1 MANTPI
7 LSITTPSFNQAPY
20 LEQTIRSV
28 VSQPNVDV
36 EYFVLDCGSTDGSV
50 EIIKKYADRI
60 TYWVSEPDKGQ
71 TDAIVRGWKRATG
84 EVLAWL
90 NSDDY
95 FMPNAL
101 QKVAEAFSDPS
112 VMVVIGSGAIVDDQ
126 GNIIGD
132 KYARHF
138 NLETMLT
145 TGGGV
150 PNQASVFVH
159 RCVIEQIGYPDPQL
173 HYVMDWEYW
182 MRIALTIPQNQM
194 RVIYEHFAALRT
206 WEGTKTLTGIEKICD
221 EHRAVFGKLF
231 ASNTLPPH
239 LQKLQARS
247 LAGTYIK
254 QAFLQWQAGR
264 ADDARQSLDQAK
276 EIDPTSISG
285 WHELKLQLQTHL
297 PYPLYQRA
305 RNMWGQLR
313 PLVSNF
319 QLPTSNF

>member
-1 MANTPI
+1 MR
-7 LSITTPSFNQAPY
+7 LSITTPSYNQAPY

-28 VSQPNVDV
+28 IDQPNVDV
-36 EYFVLDCGSTDGSV
+36 EYFVLDGGSTDGSV

-60 TYWVSEPDKGQ
+60 AYWVSEPDKGQ

-84 EVLAWL
+84 DVLVWL

-101 QKVAEAFSDPS
+101 QKVAEAFRSDPTLN
-112 VMVVIGSGAIVDDQ
+112 VVIGSGAIVDEN
-126 GNIIGD
+126 GNVIGD

-138 NLETMLT
+138 NIETLLT

-150 PNQASVFVH
+150 PHQPSTFVH
-159 RCVIEQIGYPDPQL
+159 RRVIEKIGYPDPAL

-182 MRIALTIPQNQM
+182 IRIALVIPREQ
-194 RVIYEHFAALRT
+194 VKLIYESFAALRT

-221 EHRAVFGKLF
+221 EHRAVLEKLF
-231 ASNTLPPH
+231 TNRTLPPH

-247 LAGTYIK
+247 MAGTYIK

-264 ADDARQSLDQAK
+264 ADDARRSLDRAK
-276 EIDPTSISG
+276 EIDPSSISG

-305 RNMWGQLR
+305 RNAWGQLH

-319 QLPTSNF
+319 QLPTSNL

>member
-1 MANTPI
+1 MPPK

-28 VSQPNVDV
+28 IAQQNVSV
-36 EYFVLDCGSTDGSV
+36 EYFVLDGGSTDGSV

-60 TYWVSEPDKGQ
+60 KYWVSEPDKGQ

-84 EVLAWL
+84 DVLVWL

-112 VMVVIGSGAIVDDQ
+112 VMVVIGSGAIVDES
-126 GNIIGD
+126 GNVIGD

-138 NLETMLT
+138 NVETMLT

-150 PNQASVFVH
+150 PHQPSTFVH
-159 RCVIEQIGYPDPQL
+159 RRVIDMIGYPDPEL

-182 MRIALTIPQNQM
+182 IRIALAIPQNQI
-194 RVIYEHFAALRT
+194 RVIYEPFAALRT
-206 WEGTKTLTGIEKICD
+206 WEGTKTLTGTEKICD
-221 EHRAVFGKLF
+221 EHRAVLEKLF
-231 ASNTLPPH
+231 NGNTLPPH

-247 LAGTYIK
+247 RAGTYIK

-264 ADDARQSLDQAK
+264 AADARRSLDQAK
-276 EIDPTSISG
+276 EIDPSSLSG

-297 PYPLYQRA
+297 PYPIYEKA
-305 RNMWGQLR
+305 RHTWGQLR
-313 PLVSNF
+313 PLLSNI
-319 QLPTSNF
+319 QSPICNL

>member
-1 MANTPI
+1 MR
-7 LSITTPSFNQAPY
+7 LSITTPSFNQSPY

-28 VSQPNVDV
+28 LDQQNVNV
-36 EYFVLDCGSTDGSV
+36 EYFVLDGGSTDGSV

-60 TYWVSEPDKGQ
+60 AYWVSEPDKGQ

-84 EVLAWL
+84 DVLVWL

-95 FMPNAL
+95 FLRNAL
-101 QKVAEAFSDPS
+101 QKVAEAFRSDPALN
-112 VMVVIGSGAIVDDQ
+112 VVIGSGAIVDES
-126 GNIIGD
+126 GNTIGD

-138 NLETMLT
+138 NIETLLT
-145 TGGGV
+145 TGGSV
-150 PNQASVFVH
+150 PHQPSTFVH
-159 RCVIEQIGYPDPQL
+159 RRVIEKIGYPDPAL

-182 MRIALTIPQNQM
+182 IRIALAIPREQ
-194 RVIYEHFAALRT
+194 VKLIYEPFAALRT

-221 EHRAVFGKLF
+221 EHRAVLEKLF
-231 ASNTLPPH
+231 ASHALPTH
-239 LQKLQARS
+239 LQKLEARS
-247 LAGTYIK
+247 RAGTYIK

-264 ADDARQSLDQAK
+264 ADDARRSLDQAK
-276 EIDPTSISG
+276 EIDSTSISG

-297 PYPLYQRA
+297 PYPIYQRA

-319 QLPTSNF
+319 QLPTSDL